1 MSDRSIAKML
11 RRTLLRAVCSALLA
25 ACLVLPRHAAAAAE
39 QPTFPTPEAAMAALL
54 DALEKRDVETVLGLF
69 GEEYRDFVIGGDPA
83 GARKAFA
90 DLADA
95 AKEATVFRPDGEDRR
110 VIEVGALAYPLPIP
124 LARENGAWRFDTEA
138 GVEEINNRR
147 IGLNELQAIRLAR
160 AYLDAQIEYAGADR
174 DGDEVLEYAQRLG
187 SSAGKK
193 DGLYWT
199 TSADGDDVSPFGP
212 MVAGLDED
220 YLAKRKGGEP
230 FYGYYYKILTR
241 QGANP
246 PGGRY
251 DYVING
257 NMIAGFGLIAWPAEY
272 GNSGVMTFLV
282 SHHGKVL
289 QKDLGEDTAAL
300 AAAVEEFDPDDS
312 WVEAE
317 D

>member
-1 MSDRSIAKML
+1 MSDRTIAEVL
-11 RRTLLRAVCSALLA
+11 RRTLLRAACSALLA
-25 ACLVLPRHAAAAAE
+25 ACLVLPRHAVAAAE
-39 QPTFPTPEAAMAALL
+39 QPTFATPEAAMTALL

-69 GEEYRDFVIGGDPA
+69 GEEYRDVVIGGDPA

-124 LARENGAWRFDTEA
+124 LVRENGAWRFDTEA

-147 IGLNELQAIRLAR
+147 IGLNELQTIRLAR

-212 MVAGLDED
+212 MVAGMDQD

-257 NMIAGFGLIAWPAEY
+257 NMIAGFALIAWPAEY
-272 GNSGVMTFLV
+272 GQSGVMTFLV